1 METNE
6 FILNYD
12 SFLEEIGELVRPELR
27 IVIDQ
32 LKNIDAHYFATPET
46 YLMTENQAKIHVWRM
61 FLKRARHDFP
71 DSFPKD

>member
-1 METNE
+1 MGKNE

-12 SFLEEIGELVRPELR
+12 SFLEEIGEHVRPELR

-32 LKNIDAHYFATPET
+32 LKNIDAHYFATEET
-46 YLMTENQAKIHVWRM
+46 YSMTENQAKIHVWRM
-61 FLKRARHDFP
+61 FLQRAKKDFP